1 MFLSGQ
7 LLIIAEL
14 VYCLGLLFAAWG
26 AGTPQAHARLN
37 RARPVVV
44 RNFPHWEISFR
55 LNTQSLRVIGGFVFI
70 WVVRYF
76 VDKDKL
82 TPKQERFCEEYLVDL
97 NATQAAIRAGYSA
110 NGINKRV
117 TRMMANDG
125 IKSRIEELR
134 NAQSERTE
142 ITADRVLQELAAIA
156 FADRTKIAA
165 IQESGEVAFTPT
177 DKLSDDVKKT
187 ISGIEHGKYGIKVST
202 CDKIKALELLG
213 KHIGLFA
220 DNVKLTG
227 EMGVT
232 IVDDI
237 E

>member
-1 MFLSGQ
+1 M
-7 LLIIAEL
+7 
-14 VYCLGLLFAAWG
+14 
-26 AGTPQAHARLN
+26 
-37 RARPVVV
+37 
-44 RNFPHWEISFR
+44 
-55 LNTQSLRVIGGFVFI
+55 
-70 WVVRYF
+70 
-76 VDKDKL
+76 DKDKL

-97 NATQAAIRAGYSA
+97 NATKSAIRAGYK
-110 NGINKRV
+110 NGNIGRQLITKNNVLDK
-117 TRMMANDG
+117 
-125 IKSRIEELR
+125 IEELR

-227 EMGVT
+227 EIGVT

>member
-1 MFLSGQ
+1 M
-7 LLIIAEL
+7 
-14 VYCLGLLFAAWG
+14 
-26 AGTPQAHARLN
+26 
-37 RARPVVV
+37 
-44 RNFPHWEISFR
+44 
-55 LNTQSLRVIGGFVFI
+55 
-70 WVVRYF
+70 
-76 VDKDKL
+76 DKDKL

-97 NATQAAIRAGYSA
+97 NATKSAIRAGY
-110 NGINKRV
+110 K
-117 TRMMANDG
+117 DG
-125 IKSRIEELR
+125 NIGRQLITKNNVLDKIEELR

>member
-1 MFLSGQ
+1 M
-7 LLIIAEL
+7 
-14 VYCLGLLFAAWG
+14 
-26 AGTPQAHARLN
+26 
-37 RARPVVV
+37 
-44 RNFPHWEISFR
+44 
-55 LNTQSLRVIGGFVFI
+55 
-70 WVVRYF
+70 
-76 VDKDKL
+76 DKDKL

-97 NATQAAIRAGYSA
+97 NATKAAIRAGYSEKTADRIA
-110 NGINKRV
+110 NQNLRKLEV
-117 TRMMANDG
+117 S
-125 IKSRIEELR
+125 KRIEELR
-134 NAQSERTE
+134 SAQSERTE
-142 ITADRVLQELAAIA
+142 ITADRVLRELAAIA

-213 KHIGLFA
+213 KHIGLFTES
-220 DNVKLTG
+220 VKVTG

>member
-1 MFLSGQ
+1 MGK
-7 LLIIAEL
+7 
-14 VYCLGLLFAAWG
+14 
-26 AGTPQAHARLN
+26 T
-37 RARPVVV
+37 
-44 RNFPHWEISFR
+44 
-55 LNTQSLRVIGGFVFI
+55 
-70 WVVRYF
+70 
-76 VDKDKL
+76 KL

-97 NATQAAIRAGYSA
+97 NATQAAIRAGYSEKTA
-110 NGINKRV
+110 NRIAAENLSKL
-117 TRMMANDG
+117 D
-125 IKSRIEELR
+125 IQQKIEELR

-213 KHIGLFA
+213 KHIGLFT